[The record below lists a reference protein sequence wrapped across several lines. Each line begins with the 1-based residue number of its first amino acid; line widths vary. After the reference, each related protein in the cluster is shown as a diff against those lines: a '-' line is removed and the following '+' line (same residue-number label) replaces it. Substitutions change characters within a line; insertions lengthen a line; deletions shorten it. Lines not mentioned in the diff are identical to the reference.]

1 MKDIIYTRK
10 YTDQKGQERKEYITL
25 GYIFEKDGKMSIL
38 MKPWINLA
46 ALSNEKSEVWLNVY
60 DHKPK
65 TQDNTPKLQN
75 NTQEVEVKYG
85 VEPTV
90 ETVTK
95 VVNEGKEY
103 AKKWAEMSQGKKE
116 ETEDIPF

>member
-46 ALSNEKSEVWLNVY
+46 PLANEKCEVWLNVY
-60 DHKPK
+60 DHKSK

-75 NTQEVEVKYG
+75 NTQEVKVYNT
-85 VEPTV
+85 EPTV
-90 ETVTK
+90 ATVAE
-95 VVNEGKEY
+95 VVNEGKQY
-103 AKKWAEMSQGKKE
+103 AEKWAEMAEAKKSQ
-116 ETEDIPF
+116 ETDEVPF